1 MNYDGYVN
9 TSEIEENIREMLS
22 NFTPDTFIYDLL
34 GAYGTSNASIT
45 RLQKGSRNLSK
56 NAGEILWKKNLFF
69 KEVKKNELHKA
80 FDQATHREQ
89 VIKQSPRFIIVSDYK
104 TILALDTKT
113 TDKLD
118 IPINEL
124 DENFDF
130 FLPLAGFEKASLHKE
145 NEADIKAAERMAK
158 IYDEICLHN
167 SCMRLRDAAAL
178 NVFLSRLLF
187 CFFAES
193 THIFKQNLF
202 TDTIAKWTLENGSD
216 LHQYFSELF
225 EVLNT
230 KEKEGSLYPKHLKVF
245 PYVNGGLFKDKYKIP
260 KFSQRLRKMIIECGK
275 MDWSAINPDIFG
287 SMIQAVVDPS
297 QRSSLGMHYT
307 SVTNIMKVIQP
318 LFLDDLYQEVERN
331 KTDKNKLNKLYK
343 RLRNIRIFDP
353 ACGSG
358 NFLIIAYKELRKF
371 EMHLLKYLEKM
382 GMHPT
387 FLSQIQLSQF
397 YGIEIDGFACEI
409 AKLSLWLAEHQMNIV
424 FNNTFG
430 KKAPSLP
437 LKEGGHIVC
446 GNATR
451 LDWEKICP
459 DDQKLSETYILGNPP
474 YLGFSMQ
481 GLDQKDDLRFVVGS
495 STKLDY
501 IACWFLKAASFLDQR
516 AGAFSFVSTNSICQG
531 EQLALLWPRILDH
544 SLEIFFCH
552 ESFKWANNAKKNA
565 AVICVIIGVGRK
577 NEHPR
582 FIYKDGVKKAVND
595 ITPYLSEQKSV
606 VLPKRS
612 EPLSKIPEMTLGN
625 MSKDGGYL
633 FLNIEERKEFLRS
646 NPGAEKFIRRAVGS
660 YEYIHEIDQWC
671 LWIGDKDVQNASRF
685 SGIKRRL
692 EAVKK
697 MRLSSKKQATKEYGK
712 YPHRFVEVRHQELS
726 SIIIPRVSSEKRE
739 YIPIGT
745 LNSGI
750 IVKDSAYVIYDSS
763 PWLFGFLSSR
773 MHMAWVR
780 KVAGRLKTDYR
791 YSSVICWNNFPIPSL
806 TPEQRAS
813 VKSHALFVLSERA
826 KYPEKTLAELYDPKK
841 MPQGLKEAHRN
852 LDVAVDRCYRSKPF
866 ESDEER
872 LGHLFKLYE
881 ELAQSEKKRKK
892 RA

>member
-1 MNYDGYVN
+1 MNI
-9 TSEIEENIREMLS
+9 SKIEENIREILS
-22 NFTPDTFIYDLL
+22 NIRPDTFIYDLL
-34 GAYGTSNASIT
+34 SAYGTSNASLA

-56 NAGEILWKKNLFF
+56 NSGEILWKKNIFF
-69 KEVKKNELHKA
+69 KEVKEEELRKA
-80 FDQATHREQ
+80 FDQVSRREQ
-89 VIKQSPRFIIVSDYK
+89 VIKQSPRFIIVSDYQ

-113 TDKLD
+113 TDTLD
-118 IPINEL
+118 IPISGL
-124 DENFDF
+124 CENFDF
-130 FLPLAGFEKASLHKE
+130 FFPLAGFEKASFHKE

-158 IYDEICLHN
+158 IYDEICIHN
-167 SCMRLRDAAAL
+167 PSMRLKDAEAL

-193 THIFKQNLF
+193 TQIFKDNLF
-202 TDTIAKWTLENGSD
+202 TDTIDKRTVENGSD
-216 LHQYFSELF
+216 LHQHFSELF
-225 EVLNT
+225 ELLNT
-230 KEKEGSLYPKHLKVF
+230 KERSQYPKHLKVF
-245 PYVNGGLFKDKYKIP
+245 PYVNGGLFKNKYKIP
-260 KFSQRLRKMIIECGK
+260 RFSPRLRRMIIECGK

-287 SMIQAVVDPS
+287 SMIQAVVDPN

-318 LFLDDLYQEVERN
+318 LFLDDLYQEAERN

-343 RLRNIRIFDP
+343 RLGNIRIFDP

-382 GMHPT
+382 GKHPT

-424 FNNTFG
+424 FHKTFG
-430 KKAPSLP
+430 KTVPSLP

-451 LDWEKICP
+451 LDWEKICSE
-459 DDQKLSETYILGNPP
+459 DQKSSETYILGNPP

-481 GLDQKDDLRFVVGS
+481 GPDQKDDLRFVIGS

-501 IACWFLKAASFLDQR
+501 IACWFVKAASFLNQR
-516 AGAFSFVSTNSICQG
+516 VGAFSFVSTNSICQG
-531 EQLALLWPRILDH
+531 EQLALLWPRVFDH
-544 SLEIFFCH
+544 GLEIFFCH

-565 AVICVIIGVGRK
+565 AVICVIIGIGRK
-577 NEHPR
+577 NEHQK
-582 FIYKDGVKKAVND
+582 FIYKDGVKKAVSD
-595 ITPYLSEQKSV
+595 ITPYLSEQKSI

-612 EPLSKIPEMTLGN
+612 EPLSKIPDMTLGN
-625 MSKDGGYL
+625 MAKDGGHL
-633 FLNIEERKEFLRS
+633 FLNAEERKEFLRS

-660 YEYIHEIDQWC
+660 YEYINGIDQWC
-671 LWIGDKDVQNASRF
+671 LWIDDKDIQNASRF
-685 SGIKRRL
+685 SGIKNRL

-712 YPHRFVEVRHQELS
+712 CPHRFVEIRHQELS

-745 LNSGI
+745 LKSGI
-750 IVKDSAYVIYDSS
+750 IVKDLAYVIYDSS
-763 PWLFGFLSSR
+763 PWVFGLISSR

-791 YSSVICWNNFPIPSL
+791 YSSAICWNNFPVPAL
-806 TPEQRAS
+806 TTEQRAS
-813 VKSHALFVLSERA
+813 IKSHALFVLSERE

-852 LDVAVDRCYRSKPF
+852 LDAAVDRCYRSKPF

-881 ELAQSEKKRKK
+881 ELAQNEKKRKK